1 MNLDP
6 ILKEGE
12 IDSIVGTLFR
22 GVQGEMRMMH
32 QEAVHEKVLAL
43 QMISKVQRDGLGK
56 IASRIIS
63 KVQGNV
69 LEKTVWKG
77 PAMEVVDIRAA
88 DGMKIMGP
96 GRRATVK
103 RVDTTN
109 KTLTMECPSRFLTQP
124 LPVAFFMVATSSL
137 QR

>member
-12 IDSIVGTLFR
+12 IASIVETLFR

-43 QMISKVQRDGLGK
+43 QMISKVQRDDLGK
-56 IASRIIS
+56 IASRMIS

-69 LEKTVWKG
+69 LEKTV
-77 PAMEVVDIRAA
+77 
-88 DGMKIMGP
+88 
-96 GRRATVK
+96 
-103 RVDTTN
+103 
-109 KTLTMECPSRFLTQP
+109 
-124 LPVAFFMVATSSL
+124 
-137 QR
+137 